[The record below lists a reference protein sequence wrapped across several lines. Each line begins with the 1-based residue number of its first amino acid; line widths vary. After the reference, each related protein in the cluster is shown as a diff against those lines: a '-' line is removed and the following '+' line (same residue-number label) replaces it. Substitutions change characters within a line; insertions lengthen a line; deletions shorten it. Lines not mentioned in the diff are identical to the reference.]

1 MAVNDQ
7 RSNIIFNLIF
17 DIFGFLIMLYIGLTL
32 IRCDVPIILL
42 DLFMI
47 LLPLLLGKIVYNL
60 MDLDEYY

>member
-1 MAVNDQ
+1 MTVNDQ
-7 RSNIIFNLIF
+7 RSSIRLNIIFDTISF
-17 DIFGFLIMLYIGLTL
+17 FIMMYIGLTL

-42 DLFMI
+42 DLFMV